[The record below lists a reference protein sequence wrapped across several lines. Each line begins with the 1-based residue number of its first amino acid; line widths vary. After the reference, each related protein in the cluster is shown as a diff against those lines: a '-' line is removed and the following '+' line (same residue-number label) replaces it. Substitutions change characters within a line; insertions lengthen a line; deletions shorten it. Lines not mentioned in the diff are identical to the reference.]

1 MIGRFVALMALV
13 CTVIGCSSTPVVK
26 QPEPPRLVK
35 AVWSGE
41 AGGLCVQL
49 NRSLTTEGTNELLGG
64 VELRLT
70 GPTLPRPIFAIPSDR
85 GGLCFRIADTPAQF
99 QRIRPGQVKIDALI
113 GGTLYE
119 LDSRLMDQAT
129 LDQLFEWSL
138 ARSRGRI
145 GTGGPG
151 GSATI
156 EFSTEAG
163 PVRAGGRTVLRA
175 RATSTG
181 TRPLYRLRARVEPP
195 KNSGIDPVVFDFGML
210 DPGETLELDEKLSVP
225 RRTRLDTAE
234 LAVKPT
240 ERFGATI
247 DAPESVYV
255 AIDPLELPALEA
267 TLRALPDR
275 HGRVVSDPK
284 SELYRPGDDVHL
296 ICDVRNFGQTTLRG
310 GIARLRLPVE
320 NTASVRIGR
329 AIVGDLPPAASGRA
343 HIWLVVT
350 APLGSGPIPVI
361 VEIVDSDLGVVAE
374 ATTLLRMEPEDTENV
389 ASDGS
394 AVTPSD

>member
-1 MIGRFVALMALV
+1 MIGRFGALV
-13 CTVIGCSSTPVVK
+13 SVCVIAGCSSTPAVVR
-26 QPEPPRLVK
+26 PEPPRIVK
-35 AVWSGE
+35 AIWSGQ

-49 NRSLTTEGTNELLGG
+49 NRSLTAEGTNELLGG

-70 GPTLPRPIFAIPSDR
+70 GPTLPRPIFAVPSDR

-99 QRIRPGQVKIDALI
+99 QRLRPGQVTIDALI

-119 LDSRLMDQAT
+119 LDSRLMDQPT

-138 ARSRGRI
+138 AQSRGRV

-156 EFSTEAG
+156 EISADAV
-163 PVRAGGRTVLRA
+163 PVRAGGRTVLHA

-181 TRPLYRLRARVEPP
+181 TRPLYKLRARVEPP
-195 KNSGIDPVVFDFGML
+195 KDSGIDPVVFDFGML
-210 DPGETLELDEKLSVP
+210 DPGETLELSRRLSVP
-225 RRTRLDTAE
+225 RSTRLDTAE
-234 LAVKPT
+234 LAVKPG
-240 ERFGATI
+240 ERFNATI
-247 DAPESVYV
+247 DTPDSVFI

-267 TLRALPDR
+267 SLRALPDR
-275 HGRVVSDPK
+275 HGRVVNDPDH
-284 SELYRPGDDVHL
+284 ELYRPGDDVHL
-296 ICDVRNFGQTTLRG
+296 ICDVRNFGQTALRG

-350 APLGSGPIPVI
+350 APLGSDPIPVI

-374 ATTLLRMEPEDTENV
+374 ATTLLRMEPAESEDAQAPDTTI
-389 ASDGS
+389 APGD
-394 AVTPSD
+394 